1 MSSHFSE
8 ISQSRQ
14 SRWKLAAAAFAL
26 FAGALPALANG
37 QGEPLARS
45 ATVARDINGFH
56 LGMPIAEARK
66 LADLEYIGGDQ
77 FEATADG
84 FQYNFGVTPTGRI
97 YRIQSSQSL
106 GRFSVDRTFV
116 QSLRQKLSVKYG
128 PPLSDYA
135 DVFSWEIIED
145 VTMPDGNKGPFR
157 TMWMT
162 AMIGGDESGR
172 TLDITLIDFRI
183 LWADQASVNR
193 APRAE
198 AEGRIAF

>member
-14 SRWKLAAAAFAL
+14 SRWKLAAATFAL
-26 FAGALPALANG
+26 FAGALPALANE
-37 QGEPLARS
+37 QGEPVVRS

-77 FEATADG
+77 FEATAEG
-84 FQYNFGVTPTGRI
+84 LQYNFGVTPAGRI
-97 YRIQSSQSL
+97 YRVQSSQSL
-106 GRFSVDRTFV
+106 GQFSVDRTFV
-116 QSLRQKLSVKYG
+116 QSLRQKLSAKYG

-135 DVFSWEIIED
+135 DVFSWEIIEN
-145 VTMPDGNKGPFR
+145 VTMPDGNKEPFR

-162 AMIGGDESGR
+162 AMISGQETDR

-193 APRAE
+193 TPRAE
-198 AEGRIAF
+198 AEDRIAF

>member
-1 MSSHFSE
+1 L
-8 ISQSRQ
+8 
-14 SRWKLAAAAFAL
+14 KLAAAAFAL
-26 FAGALPALANG
+26 FAGALPALANE
-37 QGEPLARS
+37 QGEPVVRS
-45 ATVARDINGFH
+45 ATVARDINGYH

-77 FEATADG
+77 FEATAEG

-106 GRFSVDRTFV
+106 GRFSVDRTFL
-116 QSLRQKLSVKYG
+116 QTLKQKLSAKYG

-135 DVFSWEIIED
+135 DVFRWEIIED
-145 VTMPDGNKGPFR
+145 VTMPDGNRGPFR

-162 AMIGGDESGR
+162 AMIGGQETDR

-183 LWADQASVNR
+183 LWTDQASVNR

-198 AEGRIAF
+198 AEDRIAF

>member
-1 MSSHFSE
+1 MSIYFAE
-8 ISQSRQ
+8 MPQTRQ
-14 SRWKLAAAAFAL
+14 CRLKLALAALAVFASPLPAFA
-26 FAGALPALANG
+26 NG
-37 QGEPLARS
+37 LGEPSVRS
-45 ATVARDINGFH
+45 ATVARDVNGFH

-77 FEATADG
+77 FEATAEG

-106 GRFSVDRTFV
+106 GRFSVDRTFL
-116 QSLRQKLSVKYG
+116 QTLGQKLSAKYG

-145 VTMPDGNKGPFR
+145 VTMPDGNRGPFR

-162 AMIGGDESGR
+162 AMISGQETDL

-193 APRAE
+193 IPRAE
-198 AEGRIAF
+198 AEDRIAF

>member
-1 MSSHFSE
+1 MSGHFSE

-26 FAGALPALANG
+26 FAGALPALANE
-37 QGEPLARS
+37 QGKPVVRS
-45 ATVARDINGFH
+45 ATVARDINGYH

-66 LADLEYIGGDQ
+66 LADIEYIGGDQ
-77 FEATADG
+77 FKATADG

-97 YRIQSSQSL
+97 YRIQSSQSF

-116 QSLRQKLSVKYG
+116 QSLRQKLSAKYG
-128 PPLSDYA
+128 PPISDYA
-135 DVFSWEIIED
+135 DVFSWEIIEN
-145 VTMPDGNKGPFR
+145 VTMPDGNKEPFR

-162 AMIGGDESGR
+162 AMISGQETDR
-172 TLDITLIDFRI
+172 SLDFTLIDFRI

-193 APRAE
+193 TPRAE
-198 AEGRIAF
+198 AEDRIAF

>member
-1 MSSHFSE
+1 MSGHFSE

-37 QGEPLARS
+37 QGEPVVRS

-77 FEATADG
+77 FEATAEG
-84 FQYNFGVTPTGRI
+84 FQYNFGVTPAGRI

-116 QSLRQKLSVKYG
+116 QSLRQKLSAKYG
-128 PPLSDYA
+128 PPISDYA
-135 DVFSWEIIED
+135 DVFSWEIIEN
-145 VTMPDGNKGPFR
+145 VTMPDGNKEPFR

-162 AMIGGDESGR
+162 AMISGQETNR

-193 APRAE
+193 TPRAE
-198 AEGRIAF
+198 AEDRIAF